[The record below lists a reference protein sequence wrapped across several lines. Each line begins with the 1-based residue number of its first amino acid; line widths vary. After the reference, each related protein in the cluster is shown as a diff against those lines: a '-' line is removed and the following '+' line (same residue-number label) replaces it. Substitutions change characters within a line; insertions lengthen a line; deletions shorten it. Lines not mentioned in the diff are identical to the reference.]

1 MSPLVLAQ
9 VDMPSSTFYDTHG
22 DCSVLCTS
30 TILPVFMMPYEL
42 LRALHSRNSTR
53 YSHIVKLALPFHA
66 HIGTGPKIL
75 RPLSCKHKGT

>member
-9 VDMPSSTFYDTHG
+9 VDMPSSTFYDIHG
-22 DCSVLCTS
+22 
-30 TILPVFMMPYEL
+30 L

-66 HIGTGPKIL
+66 HIGAGPKVL